1 MSERR
6 ERLARYIASDLLNQG
21 DLVIGE
27 DEDLLASG
35 LLDSLSV
42 MSLIH
47 FIEQDLAIDVPAED
61 VTIENFVSLRTID
74 AYLGRRLEAVKQAEG
89 RRP

>member
-6 ERLARYIASDLLNQG
+6 ERLARYIATDLLNQG
-21 DLVIGE
+21 DLVIGD

-47 FIEQDLAIDVPAED
+47 FIEQDLSIDVPAED
-61 VTIENFVSLRTID
+61 VTIENFVSLRAIE
-74 AYLGRRLEAVKQAEG
+74 AYLGRRGV
-89 RRP
+89 